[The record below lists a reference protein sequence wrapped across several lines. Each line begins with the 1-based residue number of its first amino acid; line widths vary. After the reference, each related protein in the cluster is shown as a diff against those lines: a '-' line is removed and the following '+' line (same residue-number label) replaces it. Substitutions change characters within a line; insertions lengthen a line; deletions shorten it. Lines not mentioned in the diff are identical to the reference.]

1 MRLVSLIIPVLVLV
15 LVYECRAVRDEDLR
29 RNQLKV
35 KAWMN
40 RPENSGHLLM
50 SKKALEQILAKMV
63 NRFNGVS
70 SPFRLT
76 AAKGQ
81 VGEEINLSSLKTV
94 IEKLAKILGRG
105 EKEVLFN
112 DTNKKDHV
120 GLDKSVVNRIIKLE
134 SVGNLVGTKELKP
147 DGGFKELARMIE
159 GKFSRLW
166 DRTVNSFYDKLK
178 YKAVK
183 AEGGK
188 VYILPVS
195 ETSNWFMG

>member
-1 MRLVSLIIPVLVLV
+1 MRLVSLILPALVLV

-29 RNQLKV
+29 RNLLKV

-40 RPENSGHLLM
+40 KPGNSGHLLM

-76 AAKGQ
+76 TTKGQ
-81 VGEEINLSSLKTV
+81 VEEEKSLSSLKTV
-94 IEKLAKILGRG
+94 IQKLARALGRE

-120 GLDKSVVNRIIKLE
+120 GLDKNVVNTIIKLE

-147 DGGFKELARMIE
+147 DGAFKELARMIE
-159 GKFSRLW
+159 RKFSRHW
-166 DRTVNSFYDKLK
+166 DRINGVTNKITFK
-178 YKAVK
+178 
-183 AEGGK
+183 
-188 VYILPVS
+188 
-195 ETSNWFMG
+195 

>member
-1 MRLVSLIIPVLVLV
+1 MRLVSLILPALVLV

-29 RNQLKV
+29 RNLLKV

-40 RPENSGHLLM
+40 KPGNSGHLLM

-76 AAKGQ
+76 TTKGQ
-81 VGEEINLSSLKTV
+81 VEEEKSLSSLKTV
-94 IEKLAKILGRG
+94 IQKLARALGRE

-120 GLDKSVVNRIIKLE
+120 GLDKNVVNTIIKLE

-147 DGGFKELARMIE
+147 DGAFKELARMIE
-159 GKFSRLW
+159 RKFSRHW
-166 DRTVNSFYDKLK
+166 DRTVNSFYDKLE